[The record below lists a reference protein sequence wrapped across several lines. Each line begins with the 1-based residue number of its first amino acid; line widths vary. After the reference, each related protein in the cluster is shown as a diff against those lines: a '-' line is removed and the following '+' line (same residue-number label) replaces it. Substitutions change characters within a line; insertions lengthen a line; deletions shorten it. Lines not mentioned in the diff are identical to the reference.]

1 MASSTPAY
9 LPFLDICHIYIH
21 IYIYIE
27 KSRPLF
33 SVAEIVM
40 KIDAQIYIQIIDE
53 AERDTVIWRVSFENS
68 SEMNW
73 NQRKYDKIK

>member
-1 MASSTPAY
+1 
-9 LPFLDICHIYIH
+9 
-21 IYIYIE
+21 
-27 KSRPLF
+27 
-33 SVAEIVM
+33 M
-40 KIDAQIYIQIIDE
+40 KIDAQIYPIIDE